1 MTEVNK
7 PKKVRLVEV
16 TVVSPNHTHGRQ
28 PCKPGDKIV
37 IGEDVADDLIARG
50 IVKDKQSVKE
60 NKQ

>member
-37 IGEDVADDLIARG
+37 VGEDVAYDLIACG
-50 IVKDKQSVKE
+50 IVRDKQQAKEVK
-60 NKQ
+60 